1 MAGLQSKLH
10 MYSDSEKTEL
20 LKGHEWRDKDVSNI
34 EIFFRSKI
42 LCEVELKY

>member
-10 MYSDSEKTEL
+10 MYSVSAKTEL

-34 EIFFRSKI
+34 EIFFRWKI